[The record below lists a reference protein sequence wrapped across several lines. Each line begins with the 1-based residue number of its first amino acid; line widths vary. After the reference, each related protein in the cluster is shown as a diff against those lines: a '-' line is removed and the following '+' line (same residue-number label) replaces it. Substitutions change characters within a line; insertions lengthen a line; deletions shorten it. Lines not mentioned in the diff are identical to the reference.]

1 MTEASAFRP
10 PLSTDHA
17 ATATADRSADALQ
30 TLQDVA
36 QALQENLARGYL
48 ESEEQLRQIA
58 EATNDVVLLSD
69 ANGGRVL
76 FVNSAYE
83 RIWGRSRGELLDN
96 PTAFFD
102 GVHPDDRNRVR
113 DMIMGQSR
121 AEFDIEF
128 RVLRPEGGVRWVWT
142 RGFPVR
148 NTDGVIYRVASITED
163 VTDRRQIVESHQRL
177 IRGFTHDVKNPL
189 GAADGYLSL
198 LETGVFGD
206 MPPAQAE
213 TIVRARRSIHIA
225 IDLVKQL
232 LDIERTESGQMAVE
246 RAPVDFC
253 ALLHE
258 IAEEFRGAANAKGQ
272 HLEVLSACRNGVLVI
287 ETDIARVRQI
297 LANLISNAVKY
308 TQAGGHITVRPR
320 LASEAEAPW
329 PGRWIAAAV
338 ADNGP
343 GIPPEKH
350 GLLFRE
356 FTRFDPGAAEGSGIG
371 LAISQRMA
379 TALGGAVTFFSEP
392 GAGSTFTLWVPRG
405 EAQETSEIDVSGN
418 ESVVSRRK

>member
-1 MTEASAFRP
+1 LSFGKPPAWSMTEASAFQP
-10 PLSTDHA
+10 PPSSDA
-17 ATATADRSADALQ
+17 ATATTDRSADALQ
-30 TLQDVA
+30 TLKGVA

-113 DMIMGQSR
+113 ETIVGRPR
-121 AEFDIEF
+121 AEFDVEF
-128 RVLRPEGGVRWVWT
+128 RVLRPEGGIRWVWT

-206 MPPAQAE
+206 MLPAQAE
-213 TIVRARRSIHIA
+213 TIARARRSIHIA

-232 LDIERTESGQMAVE
+232 LDIERAESGQMAVE

-258 IAEEFRGAANAKGQ
+258 IAEEFRGAANARGQ
-272 HLEVLSACRNGVLVI
+272 HLEVLSACRGGALVI
-287 ETDIARVRQI
+287 ETDVARVRQI

-308 TQAGGHITVRPR
+308 THAGGHITIRARP
-320 LASEAEAPW
+320 ASDAEAPW

-338 ADNGP
+338 TDNGP
-343 GIPPEKH
+343 GIPLEKQR
-350 GLLFRE
+350 LLFRE

-379 TALGGAVTFFSEP
+379 TALGGAVTFSSEP
-392 GAGSTFTLWVPRG
+392 GSGSTFTLWVPRD
-405 EAQETSEIDVSGN
+405 A
-418 ESVVSRRK
+418 KP